1 MFRTKNAPRLRRS
14 TVFAQNFGVSI
25 LTLTF
30 IYKEIIMFNFESL
43 LKAVDNPIMKGV
55 LAAGGTT
62 ALIAATTAFA
72 PIGVVGAAGW
82 TLVYWVFG
90 GTVSYDLAHK
100 MWKNYNKMSKENREL
115 FDSELDKL
123 KRMLDEEAITKEEF
137 NTKANSLYEKYA
149 G

>member
-1 MFRTKNAPRLRRS
+1 
-14 TVFAQNFGVSI
+14 
-25 LTLTF
+25 
-30 IYKEIIMFNFESL
+30 MFNFEGL

-90 GTVSYDLAHK
+90 GTVTLDTAKRMWDSYRK
-100 MWKNYNKMSKENREL
+100 MTKENKSR
-115 FDSELDKL
+115 FDDEMNKL
-123 KRMLDEEAITKEEF
+123 KRMLDEEAISKEEF
-137 NTKANSLYEKYA
+137 NLQAKSLYEKYA